1 MADFDNGREGFSI
14 GIDDSQLQSDAE
26 KVVQQFQSIGRIA
39 TEIGQKIDSAFGSV
53 STESLRH
60 ETEEATDKIK
70 EMGDTTKSETEKMDA
85 SLKKIA
91 AGVTAYFS
99 IQKLA
104 EFESKVI
111 SIRSEMESLHVSF
124 KNLAGEQMGNE
135 LFEQLKEYELR
146 TPMIMNDLAQGA
158 QTMLAFNIPVQE
170 VMEHLKAIGDIS
182 MGDSEK
188 FKSLTL
194 AFSQMSATG
203 KLMGQ
208 DLLQMINAGF
218 NPLQVISEKTGKSI
232 GELKDE
238 MSKGAIS
245 TKMVQDAFHAAA
257 SEGGQFNGMLEQ
269 QSKTMKGALSNLEG
283 AWQYML
289 NDIGEA
295 QEGFI
300 VDSIDAA
307 QKLIANYKQ
316 VGQIIMGLI
325 TTYGTYRAAV
335 MVATVAEKGHS
346 ITMIAARAQ
355 ILLTQKAQALL
366 NATMLS
372 NPYVAAAT
380 ALGVLIGTLVACQ
393 DGLTASERAQRDLN
407 NEMQE
412 AKQKQ
417 EEYNQETETA
427 IENAQKDGTATND
440 RRKALNL
447 LIQRYPS
454 IIRKYIDEE
463 GHLKNIVQFKREIA
477 ELDGKK
483 TVSDLNKEADKNES
497 YVYYLRRALSN
508 QRQGGTTNTLSQ
520 KEREMINKIK
530 EDYYKKMDGQAE

>member
-14 GIDDSQLQSDAE
+14 GIDDSQLQSDAD
-26 KVVQQFQSIGRIA
+26 KVVQQFQTIGRIA
-39 TEIGQKIDSAFGSV
+39 TEIGQRIDSAFGSI
-53 STESLRH
+53 STEDLQQQ
-60 ETEEATDKIK
+60 TEAAEDKIHDL
-70 EMGDTTKSETEKMDA
+70 GNATKSETEKMDA
-85 SLKKIA
+85 NLKKVA

-99 IQKLA
+99 IQKLT

-124 KNLAGEQMGNE
+124 KTLAGEQMGNE
-135 LFEQLKEYELR
+135 LFEQLKDYELH
-146 TPMIMNDLAQGA
+146 TPMIMNDLASGA

-218 NPLQVISEKTGKSI
+218 NPLQVISQKTGKSI
-232 GELKDE
+232 GELKDDME
-238 MSKGAIS
+238 KGAIS
-245 TKMVQDAFHAAA
+245 TKMVQEAFHAAA

-269 QSKTMKGALSNLEG
+269 QSKTMKGAISNLEG

-289 NDIGEA
+289 NDMGEA

-300 VDSIDAA
+300 VDSIDTA

-346 ITMIAARAQ
+346 ISMLATRAA
-355 ILLTQKAQALL
+355 ILLTQKAQAFL
-366 NATMLS
+366 NATMLA

-380 ALGVLIGTLVACQ
+380 ALGVLVGALVACN
-393 DGLTASERAQRDLN
+393 DGLTADERAQKSF
-407 NEMQE
+407 NEE
-412 AKQKQ
+412 ISEGK
-417 EEYNQETETA
+417 NA
-427 IENAQKDGTATND
+427 IKG
-440 RRKALNL
+440 
-447 LIQRYPS
+447 
-454 IIRKYIDEE
+454 
-463 GHLKNIVQFKREIA
+463 
-477 ELDGKK
+477 
-483 TVSDLNKEADKNES
+483 
-497 YVYYLRRALSN
+497 
-508 QRQGGTTNTLSQ
+508 
-520 KEREMINKIK
+520 
-530 EDYYKKMDGQAE
+530 